1 MKNFVKNVV
10 DVILCCIFA
19 PTNTKVRKNMISK
32 ISVRETMRQMK
43 RGEELVISYEIAKEN
58 TVRFYASMFQ
68 GQEGKRY
75 KVARDKVGKRTVVSC
90 V

>member
-1 MKNFVKNVV
+1 
-10 DVILCCIFA
+10 
-19 PTNTKVRKNMISK
+19 
-32 ISVRETMRQMK
+32 MRQMK